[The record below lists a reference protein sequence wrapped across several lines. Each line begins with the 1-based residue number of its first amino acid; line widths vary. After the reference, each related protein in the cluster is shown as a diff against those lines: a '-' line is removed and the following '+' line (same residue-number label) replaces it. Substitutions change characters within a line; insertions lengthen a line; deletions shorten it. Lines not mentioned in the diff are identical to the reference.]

1 MPDDLM
7 SADQYR
13 ILGHT
18 PLVMSIPTQL
28 ADTERMDLEYYRPRF
43 VEAQT
48 RIRESGLSLRP
59 LDTLRDP
66 QRIITD
72 GIRKH
77 TKTES
82 GVVLIRT
89 QNFEDASLSL
99 DNCVYVDTPQ
109 HEAALKS
116 AVHPGDLLIAI
127 RGYLGKAAIVGPN
140 APTAN
145 INQHIARVAVDPRR
159 ADSGYLWAFFSSLT
173 GTALLEQ
180 QVTGTVQQGIVLP
193 ALRELQIPL
202 PPRPVQEYI
211 GAKVRLAERCRTRA
225 QELWKAS
232 QRILAEA
239 LGMPLDRGYF
249 ERIDPDELQSAS
261 YRLVGVKPVVAW
273 VQTDLVE
280 HELGSQYFH
289 PRRANVILKLRS
301 AGVEL
306 KRLADLARRRNDR
319 VSAAQVNQVPY
330 YVGLADID
338 STMGYFDPVSPQD
351 AGISG
356 TSALFKA
363 DDILFSKLRPYLNKV
378 SICPPHVKQ
387 ASGSTELLVYRTDKA
402 VLPYYVFFVL
412 KSNVGLYQIV
422 DVTTGSTLPRVD
434 PEVVDDALV
443 PSISVEHQ
451 QVIDSN
457 VKHALA
463 LRHQASQ
470 LVREAKAD
478 VEALIEGLLDADGI
492 VAGRVRPPTWEEVAP
507 A

>member
-1 MPDDLM
+1 
-7 SADQYR
+7 
-13 ILGHT
+13 
-18 PLVMSIPTQL
+18 LVPISDFQ
-28 ADTERMDLEYYRPRF
+28 
-43 VEAQT
+43 
-48 RIRESGLSLRP
+48 
-59 LDTLRDP
+59 
-66 QRIITD
+66 
-72 GIRKH
+72 
-77 TKTES
+77 
-82 GVVLIRT
+82 
-89 QNFEDASLSL
+89 
-99 DNCVYVDTPQ
+99 
-109 HEAALKS
+109 
-116 AVHPGDLLIAI
+116 
-127 RGYLGKAAIVGPN
+127 IVSSSP
-140 APTAN
+140 A
-145 INQHIARVAVDPRR
+145 IARVPPDAVKDRLDAYSYDVRFLKPLQALQACACQTTPLRKITKRIRCGPFGSSVLAETYVEYGVPLMRPVNLAFGLVDFDDVVRVSPVAVKEAGCPTFGAGAVLFARVGNMNTGVVPDHIDSVAIGPNIIAAEVASSVDPFFV
-159 ADSGYLWAFFSSLT
+159 GAFAASHYGL
-173 GTALLEQ
+173 AQLERWLKVVAQ
-180 QVTGTVQQGIVLP
+180 PTITTSTVQDLLV
-193 ALRELQIPL
+193 PL

-211 GAKVRLAERCRTRA
+211 GAKVRLAERCRTWA

-232 QRILAEA
+232 QRILSEA
-239 LGMPLDRGYF
+239 LGMPLDMGYF

-306 KRLADLARRRNDR
+306 KRLADLTRRRNDR

-378 SICPPHVKQ
+378 SICPPQVKQ
-387 ASGSTELLVYRTDKA
+387 ASGSTELLVYRTDKT

-422 DVTTGSTLPRVD
+422 DVTTGSTLPRVG

-443 PSISVEHQ
+443 PIISVEHQ

-478 VEALIEGLLDADGI
+478 VEALIEGRLDVDGI
-492 VAGRVRPPTWEEVAP
+492 VAGRVQPPAWEEVAP